1 MFQNIRYG
9 KGIKAAAMLAIVL
22 AATLFGCKAPEAA
35 RSSKPV
41 RAAVFVDN
49 GARNIGAFRWLE
61 ITGMSPDMVSV
72 PVDGAAIRAGALDN
86 VDVLVMPG
94 GRSVSEAEMLGAEG
108 REKVKKFIREG
119 GSYIGTCAGCCMVMQ
134 PSKCHP
140 NMLGILP
147 WTFGPSGG
155 RADMLVEFSS
165 SGASY
170 TGVKKGVYRLRYA
183 EGPVPVPSKRKRDP
197 LADIKVVAT
206 YASDINSVSAK
217 PREPFTGKPAAF
229 AGTYGKGR
237 IFVTTVH
244 PESDVDDHDILR
256 KAFKFLTGVDVNWE
270 YPQRKR
276 GALAVGFM
284 CDNSFGVETGRFIVD
299 LLKSGEFDVYPLN
312 KGEVAD
318 GALHRLDAVLVP
330 DVAKKGADL
339 SKGLYGDNLGQTKAF
354 VERGGLVVAWGESAK
369 AKEIADG
376 VVAAKV
382 AKSGEDALAIVR
394 EWAKTPVREQAG
406 PPAKIA
412 KPVKMA
418 VYADDGGVNYTVTS
432 VLKYSPEYEVSFLDA
447 NDICEG
453 KLAGFDILLQP
464 GGGSTTQYNKLG
476 KKGAKAIVDFVR
488 NGGAYYGICAGA
500 FLATQ
505 QSSKGKPRTGM
516 CPYKSDEPEHYRGWG
531 PIKVRMTDEGAKVF
545 DGDRVREMTYWGGP
559 VLVPG
564 DPVADADV
572 KVLGKYAGRLINTS
586 SKKPVKDMYGKG
598 AFVGGKV
605 GKGKVFLSCPHPEK
619 SEYNRDIVLNILKY
633 LTGVK
638 PTVVERERTRGAA
651 SVFFKTAKTA
661 PAGTFFCDKLICD
674 SRFDTRSN
682 SSLNRNLLPHVD
694 AIIFA
699 SFDKEDLSGEVQRFI
714 DRGGKVVL
722 VADDPKKKKLA
733 STLKGATVV
742 DSFDKIIPLLLL

>member
-1 MFQNIRYG
+1 MARFSMI
-9 KGIKAAAMLAIVL
+9 LALVL
-22 AATLFGCKAPEAA
+22 AATLFGCKAPDAG
-35 RSSKPV
+35 RSPKPV
-41 RAAVFVDN
+41 RAAVFVDG

-94 GRSVSEAEMLGAEG
+94 GNSVAESKSLGADG

-119 GSYIGTCAGCCMVMQ
+119 GGYIGTCAGCCLMMQ
-134 PSKCHP
+134 SSKCHP
-140 NMLGILP
+140 DMLGILP

-155 RADMLVEFSS
+155 HADMLVEFDS

-170 TGVKKGVYRLRYA
+170 TGVKKGTYRLRYA
-183 EGPVPVPSKRKRDP
+183 EGPVPVPSENSDP

-206 YASDINSVSAK
+206 YASDVNSVSAK

-237 IFVTTVH
+237 IFVTAVH
-244 PESDVDDHDILR
+244 PESDVEDHDILR
-256 KAFKFLTGVDVNWE
+256 KAFKFLAGADVNWE
-270 YPQRKR
+270 YPQRRR

-312 KGEVAD
+312 KGEIAD

-330 DVAKKGADL
+330 DVVPGSDL
-339 SKGLYGDNLGQTKAF
+339 AKGLYGDNTGRTKAF
-354 VERGGLVVAWGESAK
+354 VDRGGLVVAWGKSAN
-369 AKEIADG
+369 AKEIAGG

-382 AKSGEDALAIVR
+382 AKSGADALAMLR
-394 EWAKTPVREQAG
+394 EWAKTPAREQAG

-432 VLKYSPEYEVSFLDA
+432 VLRYSPEYEVKFLDA
-447 NDICEG
+447 DDIREG
-453 KLAGFDILLQP
+453 KLDGFDILLQP
-464 GGGSTTQYNKLG
+464 GGGSTTQYKKLG

-505 QSSKGKPRTGM
+505 QTDKKKPRTGM

-531 PIKVRMTDEGAKVF
+531 PIKVRMTEEGEKVF
-545 DGDRVREMTYWGGP
+545 DGDKVREMTYWGGP

-564 DPVADADV
+564 DPVPDTDV

-586 SKKPVKDMYGKG
+586 SNKPVKDMYGKG
-598 AFVGGKV
+598 AFVGGRV

-619 SEYNRDIVLNILKY
+619 SEFNRDIVLNILKY

-651 SVFFKTAKTA
+651 SVFFRTAKTA
-661 PAGTFFCDKLICD
+661 PAGAFFCDKLICD
-674 SRFDTRSN
+674 SRFDTRSH
-682 SSLNRNLLPHVD
+682 SSLNKNLLPHVD
-694 AIIFA
+694 AIVFA
-699 SFDKEDLSGEVQRFI
+699 SFDKGDLSDDVQRFI

-722 VADDPKKKKLA
+722 FADTPEKKKTA
-733 STLKGATVV
+733 SSLKGATLV